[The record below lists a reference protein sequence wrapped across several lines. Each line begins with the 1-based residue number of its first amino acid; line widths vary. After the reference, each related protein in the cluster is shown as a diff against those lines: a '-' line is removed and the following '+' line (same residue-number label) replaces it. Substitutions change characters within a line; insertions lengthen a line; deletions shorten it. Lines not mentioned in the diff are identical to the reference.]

1 MILNIMWA
9 VTEISIAVYVVI
21 AWKMHSC
28 CSEETQKASNKI
40 GSD

>member
-28 CSEETQKASNKI
+28 VVKRHKKPVI
-40 GSD
+40 R